1 MPISSHPLP
10 FPNAASLA
18 ALRTWYVGVGS
29 RDAVDRFLSRSA
41 LRREIGPRRDWS
53 YPTATRGV
61 CRQSSSRR
69 SGETVSVRSGGANS
83 SLQGSGTR
91 HRRPAVASDATSP
104 DQRPNR
110 CVAAVPDR
118 RRVACARHQD
128 AGRPDSANSPSVM
141 GIDLMPRM
149 RNIKDLILYKADKR
163 RKYEHIDSLCRQ
175 TIDWNPIER
184 HYADMMRVAVPIQT
198 GKMTPST
205 ILRRLGSEA

>member
-1 MPISSHPLP
+1 
-10 FPNAASLA
+10 
-18 ALRTWYVGVGS
+18 
-29 RDAVDRFLSRSA
+29 
-41 LRREIGPRRDWS
+41 
-53 YPTATRGV
+53 
-61 CRQSSSRR
+61 
-69 SGETVSVRSGGANS
+69 
-83 SLQGSGTR
+83 
-91 HRRPAVASDATSP
+91 
-104 DQRPNR
+104 
-110 CVAAVPDR
+110 
-118 RRVACARHQD
+118 
-128 AGRPDSANSPSVM
+128 M